1 MIFESHSHIV
11 KYLGWKGWTKHS
23 VFDNFS
29 FSSVALV
36 CFFFDN
42 VSQEFGA
49 QTSFHL
55 GSSFLN
61 YISSLFVPVSEILIT
76 LHKSC
81 FSIAEWTNTRWHM
94 WRSHLEII
102 TSLILVQQEPLQPHS
117 FVTALRIV
125 YQSLLLLFVVDK
137 KKLQL
142 ITVNQ
147 LKAEAE
153 RARHAFISAHLGKRI
168 SIKVVFHSNLFF
180 LCWVV

>member
-81 FSIAEWTNTRWHM
+81 FSIAEWTKHTVAHVAVTFGNHYVFNSSAAGAFAAT
-94 WRSHLEII
+94 
-102 TSLILVQQEPLQPHS
+102 LVCHRTAYCLSE
-117 FVTALRIV
+117 FVAVIC
-125 YQSLLLLFVVDK
+125 
-137 KKLQL
+137 
-142 ITVNQ
+142 
-147 LKAEAE
+147 
-153 RARHAFISAHLGKRI
+153 GG
-168 SIKVVFHSNLFF
+168 
-180 LCWVV
+180 